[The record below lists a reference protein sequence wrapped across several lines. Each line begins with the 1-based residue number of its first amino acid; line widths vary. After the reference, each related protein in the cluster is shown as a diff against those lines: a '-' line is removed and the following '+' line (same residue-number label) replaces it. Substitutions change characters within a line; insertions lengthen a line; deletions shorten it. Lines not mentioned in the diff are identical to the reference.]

1 MQCHLGTYCA
11 DPSGGFRLQFPCALH
26 VQFRWWKCRSAR
38 VADIINLYHTGY
50 TDTEHIVDSQWGGL
64 SSLTLI
70 SSLILRLVYT
80 GLIVALIFRLRSAIC
95 LRTTS
100 ADFLSYKRQ
109 LDYNWGFILVEN
121 LLLCLWFVWYFWS
134 NKLADG
140 SLYEYVGIIFI

>member
-11 DPSGGFRLQFPCALH
+11 DPSGGFPLQFPCALR
-26 VQFRWWKCRSAR
+26 VQFRWCRSAR

-50 TDTEHIVDSQWGGL
+50 TESDTQHIVDSQGGGL

-95 LRTTS
+95 LRTAS

>member
-11 DPSGGFRLQFPCALH
+11 DPSGGFRLQFPCVLH

-50 TDTEHIVDSQWGGL
+50 TESGYATHCRLTRGWLVFAHFDFVLDPSTCGHRAGSSDWGL
-64 SSLTLI
+64 QFVCSVT
-70 SSLILRLVYT
+70 
-80 GLIVALIFRLRSAIC
+80 A
-95 LRTTS
+95 S
-100 ADFLSYKRQ
+100 ADFLPYKRQ
-109 LDYNWGFILVEN
+109 LNYNWGFILVEN